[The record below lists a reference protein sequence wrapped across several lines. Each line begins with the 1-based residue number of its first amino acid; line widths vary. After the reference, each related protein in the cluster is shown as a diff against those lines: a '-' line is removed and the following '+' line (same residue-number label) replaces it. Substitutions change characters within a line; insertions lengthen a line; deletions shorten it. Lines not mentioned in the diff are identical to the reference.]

1 MSEMK
6 PLFKRLPRLHDMKI
20 SNPINS
26 IVCCRLCRGTRL
38 VAVESSIFHQYSFKK
53 CYMCNGTGVMS
64 SRESDWSNGK

>member
-1 MSEMK
+1 MQEMK
-6 PLFKRLPRLHDMKI
+6 PLFKRLPQLFDMKI

-53 CYMCNGTGVMS
+53 CYICNGTGVMS